1 MVLVHTYTDGDMLID
16 VKLKIQEKK
25 INQHKENKLKIESYR
40 SIKRLVGFVTLAHR
54 NGNIYRILF
63 EIWLK
68 NNTSHSTHT
77 WTIWTVW
84 YIEGFFYYIE
94 RYTIY
99 IFMEMGTCILL
110 KIKCEKRRVCKTHA
124 KGDNIYIYRYMH
136 KKYT

>member
-77 WTIWTVW
+77 
-84 YIEGFFYYIE
+84 
-94 RYTIY
+94 
-99 IFMEMGTCILL
+99 
-110 KIKCEKRRVCKTHA
+110 
-124 KGDNIYIYRYMH
+124 
-136 KKYT
+136 